1 MLEIGRRK
9 PGCAWHRAA
18 PTQPRSG
25 HVGDLTALLPVRAVH
40 FGVAGQPRLGGGKT
54 AAGRASAQP
63 AVMARVGPRLMR
75 TGATDPSR
83 NTDQG
88 V

>member
-18 PTQPRSG
+18 STQPYSG
-25 HVGDLTALLPVRAVH
+25 HVGDLAALLPVRTVH
-40 FGVAGQPRLGGGKT
+40 FGAAGQLRLGGGKT
-54 AAGRASAQP
+54 AAGRASAPP
-63 AVMARVGPRLMR
+63 AVMARAGHRLMR
-75 TGATDPSR
+75 MGATDPSR